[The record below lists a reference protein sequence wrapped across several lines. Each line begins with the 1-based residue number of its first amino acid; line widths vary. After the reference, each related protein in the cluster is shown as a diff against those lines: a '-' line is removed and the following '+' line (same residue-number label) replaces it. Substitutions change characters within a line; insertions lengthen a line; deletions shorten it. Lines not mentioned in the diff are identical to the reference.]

1 MNVLPI
7 DMLSNE
13 QMFAFECFKNGDNLF
28 ITGPGGSGKTQ
39 LIHTFIQHCKTL
51 NKEVAI
57 CALTGCASV
66 LLNMKA
72 KTIHS
77 WSGIKLAKGPAENI
91 IHNVLKNRNAVSN
104 WKKVKVLI
112 VDEISMMSVKI
123 FELLE
128 ELARR
133 VRRCPDVF
141 GGIQIVFTG
150 DFYQLPPVG
159 DGDDPLTSKFCF
171 ESKKWKQLFPLPRNS
186 VVLVSIF
193 RQKDP
198 KYCEI
203 LNQIRVGEL
212 TEENALILQGRVIPF
227 EENGDRVITRLFP
240 IKNKVELINQHNF
253 QKLEGKKFT
262 QENIVKTNCTMYLET
277 GEAFSKET
285 IELCNAMTAED
296 IDFETKRLLLSIPV
310 SEKMEMKKG
319 SVVMLTVNLCVDD
332 GLCNGSQGIIVD
344 ILENQFVPE
353 LPTIQFIMP
362 VVRFNNGIT
371 IPVGPHFWQNDF
383 YPRICV
389 SQIPLV
395 LAWAM
400 TIHKIQGASLDIA
413 QVDAGCSI
421 FEYGQTYVG
430 LSRVRSLQGLYLTNF
445 KPNRIKTNPLVK
457 EFYKTI
463 LPVENQILPP
473 RMNYIAMIDH
483 DDVAAVSTAVE
494 RTNDTAD
501 EEIPVANATEVNGD
515 DDNNSRNIPMVDA
528 VPILHERNTYMR
540 INKLP

>member
-13 QMFAFECFKNGDNLF
+13 QMFAFERFKKGDNLF

-39 LIHTFIQHCKTL
+39 LIHTFIQHCKSL

-77 WSGIKLAKGPAENI
+77 WSGIKLAKGPTENI

-104 WKKVKVLI
+104 WKKVAVLI

-159 DGDDPLTSKFCF
+159 DGDDPSTSKFCF
-171 ESKKWKQLFPLPRNS
+171 ESNKWKQLFPLPRNS

-227 EENGDRVITRLFP
+227 EENGEQVITRLFP

-253 QKLEGKKFT
+253 QKLEGKKIT
-262 QENIVKTNCTMYLET
+262 QENVIKTNCQMYLET

-353 LPTIQFIMP
+353 LPSSPRFIMP
-362 VVRFNNGIT
+362 VIRFNNGIT

-389 SQIPLV
+389 AQIPLV

-430 LSRVRSLQGLYLTNF
+430 LSRVRSLEGLYLTNF

-457 EFYKTI
+457 KFYKSI
-463 LPVENQILPP
+463 LPVSMQLP
-473 RMNYIAMIDH
+473 RLNYSAMIDA
-483 DDVAAVSTAVE
+483 DVAIKNAASTA
-494 RTNDTAD
+494 
-501 EEIPVANATEVNGD
+501 EEENTQDIPVANATEVGED
-515 DDNNSRNIPMVDA
+515 DNSRNIPMVNA